1 MAKYYVCEWKEKL
14 LAQLGRTILFVVD
27 HGMVP
32 VGGGL
37 VLDTVVLVVRAERS
51 EREPDLARS
60 HSK

>member
-14 LAQLGRTILFVVD
+14 LAQLGRTILFVID
-27 HGMVP
+27 HGNMVQ
-32 VGGGL
+32 VGGL
-37 VLDTVVLVVRAERS
+37 VLDTVVLVVRGERS